1 MKIIDVPQTGKLG
14 LQVAFQ
20 SRYGLVR
27 RMNAIP
33 KQPNTYLQLAVRG
46 RLTLAAS
53 GFDLLTEDQQDHWNS
68 VAAKYQTRATLGQ
81 SGPLTGLQLF
91 VRINTNLAMFGNE
104 PVLVPPPFPVFTPL
118 APQNL
123 TIANTGGVVALRLTC
138 PTSPGENTILSAC
151 TAQRSGVRRVPALTI
166 MGTCPNAV
174 QGTAT
179 ITSLYGATFPL
190 PVENERIF
198 VSAYQMLNGWKG
210 PASVFTALC
219 PASSE

>member
-33 KQPNTYLQLAVRG
+33 RQPNTYLQLAVRG
-46 RLTLAAS
+46 RLTIAAS
-53 GFDLLTEDQQDHWNS
+53 GFDLLTEDQQDVWNS
-68 VAAKYQTRATLGQ
+68 VAARYQTRATLGQ

-104 PVLVPPPFPVFTPL
+104 TVLVPPPFPVFTPL

-123 TIANTGGVVALRLTC
+123 NIVNTAGVVALRLTC
-138 PTSPGENTILSAC
+138 PSSPGENTILSGC
-151 TAQRSGVRRVPALTI
+151 SAQRSGVRRVPQLKV

-210 PASVFTALC
+210 PASVFTALV
-219 PASSE
+219 PAPSE